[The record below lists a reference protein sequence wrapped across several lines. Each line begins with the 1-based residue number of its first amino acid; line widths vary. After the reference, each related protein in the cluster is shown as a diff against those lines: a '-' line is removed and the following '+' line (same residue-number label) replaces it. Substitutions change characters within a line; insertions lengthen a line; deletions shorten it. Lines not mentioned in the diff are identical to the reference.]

1 MRLPIFQIDAFAR
14 KAFHGNPA
22 AVMPLEEW
30 LPDSLLQAI
39 ARENNLSETA
49 FFVPEGDAFRIR
61 WFTPVTEVDLC
72 GHATL
77 ASAWVILNELFP
89 EWDGVSFVSQSGPL
103 AVRREGEFYVLDF
116 PSRPPVPVT
125 PPAGLAEAL
134 GAEVLETW
142 QSRDLVAVLADEA
155 TVRQLQPD
163 FAALARLDAFAVV
176 VTAAGDTCDF
186 VSRFFVPKEGIPEDP
201 VTGSAHSTL
210 IPFWAERL
218 GRDRLHARQLSRRGG
233 DLLCGL
239 IGDRVAIGGTAVK
252 VLEGE
257 FLLPEDEI

>member
-1 MRLPIFQIDAFAR
+1 MRLPLFQIDAFAR

-22 AVMPLEEW
+22 AVMPLEDW
-30 LPDSLLQAI
+30 LPDDLLQSI

-89 EWDGVSFVSQSGPL
+89 EWDGVRFVSQSGPL
-103 AVRREGEFYVLDF
+103 SVRREGEFYLLDF
-116 PSRPPVPVT
+116 PSRPPVRTEIPS
-125 PPAGLAEAL
+125 GLAEAL
-134 GAEVLETW
+134 GVTVLEAW
-142 QSRDLVAVLADEA
+142 QSRDLVAVLEDEA
-155 TVRQLQPD
+155 SVRNLKPD
-163 FAALARLDAFAVV
+163 FTALAKLDAFAVV
-176 VTAAGDTCDF
+176 VTAAGETCDF

-218 GRDRLHARQLSRRGG
+218 GRDRLLARQLSARGG
-233 DLLCGL
+233 ELLCGL
-239 IGDRVAIGGTAVK
+239 VGDRVAIGGTAVK

-257 FLLPEDEI
+257 FILAEG

>member
-1 MRLPIFQIDAFAR
+1 MRLPLFQIDAFAR

-30 LPDSLLQAI
+30 LSDDLLQSI

-89 EWDGVSFVSQSGPL
+89 EWDGVRFVSQSGPL
-103 AVRREGEFYVLDF
+103 AVRREGEFYLLDF
-116 PSRPPVPVT
+116 PSRPPVRSEIPS
-125 PPAGLAEAL
+125 GLAVAL
-134 GAEVLETW
+134 GVPVLETW
-142 QSRDLVAVLADEA
+142 QSRDLVAVLEDEA
-155 TVRQLQPD
+155 TVRNLKPN
-163 FAALARLDAFAVV
+163 FSALAELDAFAVV
-176 VTAAGDTCDF
+176 VTAAGETCDF

-218 GRDRLHARQLSRRGG
+218 GRDRMLARQLSARGG
-233 DLLCGL
+233 ELLCGL
-239 IGDRVAIGGTAVK
+239 VGDRVAIGGTAVK

-257 FLLPEDEI
+257 FILAEG